1 MELQNNR
8 LTDLQ
13 GLGCMPNLEELYLG
27 NMPQPE
33 QEEEGPVIP
42 IMSRNK
48 ITSLKG
54 LKDLP
59 KLRILDVR
67 SNLIVSFDEVPELEG
82 LCELNL
88 FENKIADE
96 KELAKFAPLKALAK
110 LNMLECPLA

>member
-1 MELQNNR
+1 
-8 LTDLQ
+8 
-13 GLGCMPNLEELYLG
+13 MPNLEELYLG

-54 LKDLP
+54 LTDLP
-59 KLRILDVR
+59 KIRILDVR
-67 SNLIVSFDEVPELEG
+67 SNLIVSFDD
-82 LCELNL
+82 L

-96 KELAKFAPLKALAK
+96 KELANRSFLGHVSGPGSTTSACTLIRNLIYFTLP
-110 LNMLECPLA
+110 NFNSNFEST